1 MGYLNVT
8 NPSEKLRYDDIDVVE
23 LGYNEYRVSA
33 IVNGDYYDHEKIQA
47 PDGEFAVNEFK
58 DLAQRWAKYV
68 PNYEELV

>member
-1 MGYLNVT
+1 MGYPNVT
-8 NPSEKLRYDDIDVVE
+8 NPSEKLRYDEINVVE

-33 IVNGDYYDHEKIQA
+33 IVNGEFKLKDIMA
-47 PDGEFAVNEFK
+47 PDDGFAVTEFK